1 MLIVKTKAVS
11 FWYVAVGYD
20 IYKAYLCY
28 FSVLDSPHLLVLM
41 ISICEFKYTVPKVC
55 IDKDRNCIVILQL
68 LNES

>member
-41 ISICEFKYTVPKVC
+41 ISIYVNLSIQFQRCVLIRTG
-55 IDKDRNCIVILQL
+55 IVL
-68 LNES
+68 